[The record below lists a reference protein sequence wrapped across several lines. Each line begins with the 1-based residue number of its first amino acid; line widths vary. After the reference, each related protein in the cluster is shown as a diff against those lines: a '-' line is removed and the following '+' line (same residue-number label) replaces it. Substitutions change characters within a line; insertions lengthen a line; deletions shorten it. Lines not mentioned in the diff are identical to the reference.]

1 MGATVYLRFYEELND
16 YLPHGWRKTSFS
28 QPVSTDASVGVVITQ
43 LGVPLDLVELI
54 LVNGE
59 SVSAGHRLSDGDRV
73 SVYPMFESLDVEELV
88 RLRDRPLRHIRFV
101 VDAGLDALAEK
112 LTARGF
118 DVVIAREASERRDA
132 AGRVLLTRDGARF
145 SEGVMRGYLL
155 KSDDPDVQ
163 LEEVMTAL
171 DLTDDSQV

>member
-16 YLPHGWRKTSFS
+16 YLPHGWRKASFS

-73 SVYPMFESLDVEELV
+73 SVYPMFEALDVEELV
-88 RLRDRPLRHIRFV
+88 RLRDRPLRHIRFA
-101 VDAGLDALAEK
+101 VDGGLDALAEK
-112 LTARGF
+112 LRARGF
-118 DVVIAREASERRDA
+118 DVAAARESPDRPDA
-132 AGRVLLTRDGARF
+132 AGRVLLTRDGTRF
-145 SEGVMRGYLL
+145 QQGVMRGYLL

-163 LEEVMTAL
+163 LEEVMTGL
-171 DLTDDSQV
+171 DLADDGQA